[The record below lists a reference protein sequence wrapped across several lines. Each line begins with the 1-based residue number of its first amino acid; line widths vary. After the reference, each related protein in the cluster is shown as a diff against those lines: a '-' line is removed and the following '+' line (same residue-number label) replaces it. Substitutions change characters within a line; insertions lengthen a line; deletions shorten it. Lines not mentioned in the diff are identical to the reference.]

1 MSNKSI
7 KKKLRNSFLVLLMVI
22 VAFPVSMYTALRDPF
37 VQTFAVRTIAGYLS
51 EQLETKIRINSFFL
65 DIDLSLNINGLEL
78 EDQYGQTLVSI
89 ENLNILLIPTDFSKT
104 LNINRLILS
113 DASVNLIKYEKS
125 DELNMQFIID
135 YFATISD
142 TASSE
147 PPTYKI
153 SLDQLE
159 LRNLAFQYWNQNSD
173 DPGGEGVDYNHLN
186 FKELT
191 LLANDITLEGDSV
204 FADLQRLTV
213 RDSSGFYLK
222 NMRAELSSSP
232 RGSEAKNLEIQT
244 EKSMLYLD
252 LKLMY
257 QAYPDFLDFVESV
270 RMEALVKPSH
280 LFMADIGYF
289 APVMFDMTNHL
300 DISGKVSGVVSDFKS
315 EQFSFN
321 YGDKTHFL
329 GNFTMDGLP
338 DFFSTVMVVQV
349 SKLQASANDLRQFQ
363 LPGKIAIE
371 IPKELN
377 AAGLV
382 RVKGKFTGRYTDF
395 LAVADVNTDA
405 GFIKTDLKVKT
416 NPRTEVISYNGHL
429 ITKKLQLGKLLQQQ
443 GTIGS
448 ISLNASLKGSGLDI
462 ETADLSVDGH
472 ISEIGLLGIKYK
484 AIDLKGQLSEA
495 RFSGWID
502 IDDEKLGLD
511 FNGEIDLDSEVPVFN
526 FTSKIEHAD
535 LAAMNLLDQDSV
547 MLIKSEI
554 NANLSGITLD
564 DLQGRLSIRNTVFID
579 SRGTYSMDSLIL
591 RVDSDALI
599 SKRYQLITD
608 FFDFDLGGRIDFN
621 SLPSTFL
628 AYVRHFVKIP
638 GLEPRLTD
646 IEPQDFYLTLNLKDT
661 KTLSRLLMPS
671 LRVAENTSL
680 SGVFT
685 SQSRVL
691 NLNLRSPAL
700 RLGDLQL
707 LNIVMRNT
715 SNRTAS
721 NLRLSLSEIIF
732 RDSTSIDTTVL
743 GIESPRFAVQLQND
757 SLLMQLTWK
766 DNLTQTRNKGDIRA
780 VFIPDEN
787 YGGMLTINHN
797 ELLVNDSVLVI
808 NPDNYIRFER
818 GRTEINKLN
827 VALGHQQIKLNGYVP
842 LNENDTLVAKF
853 NAWDL
858 SNFDLIT
865 KGLGFDLDGSITG
878 DLQLANLTNRPG
890 FFSNLHL
897 SGLHLNKEKLGDARI
912 LTTWN
917 NTEESIYLNAQIINI
932 GNVSTDRMLN
942 LTGFYFPMRK
952 TDNIRFDIELD
963 NFRIKALNPL
973 LEGIVSNVEGLAS
986 GNFVLNGAIDKPV
999 LQGKLQLNRT
1009 ALKVDYLNTI
1019 YSLQHE
1025 FNIEPG
1031 VIPLDGLILYDT
1043 TGSKALFSGKIT
1055 HNYLRDFRFD
1065 VRIDPTDFLALNTS
1079 RKMNDLFYGSAVVS
1093 GDVGIR
1099 GPLNDINLNITAT
1112 TNGGT
1117 NMFIPLNNSSYVS
1130 DNDFIVFVSEKD
1142 FGINKNAKI
1151 KLPKPAQNFNI
1162 NLNTF
1167 VTPDASLRIFLPY
1180 NMGDLVARGRGN
1192 IRMGV
1197 NGAGDFSLLGDYFVQ
1212 TGQFN
1217 FVFENL
1223 VRKRFD
1229 LLEGGRISWT
1239 GDPMDAELD
1248 VKGLYK
1254 VKTSL
1259 SSLGIVLD
1267 SSSSI
1272 RNRVNVECIIHLEN
1286 QLFNPDISFKI
1297 RLPNVDDE
1305 TRQMVFAVLDTNNSA
1320 MMTQQMISLLV
1331 LGSFSYAG
1339 GSNANLGSSYINVI
1353 SNQLSSWLSQI
1364 SKDFDVGVHYK
1375 PGDELSNEELEVALS
1390 TQLFNDRVTIDGNFG
1405 MINSNSTAQS
1415 ASNIVGDVDI
1425 TVKITRDGRLRAK
1438 AFNHS
1443 NVNSYYYYNNFE
1455 NYAPYTQ
1462 GIGLSYRQEFDSFGE
1477 LFRRKNKKINKKQTQ

>member
-22 VAFPVSMYTALRDPF
+22 VAFPVSIYTALRDPF
-37 VQTFAVRTIAGYLS
+37 VQTFAVRTVAGYLS
-51 EQLETKIRINSFFL
+51 EQLGTKIRINSFFL
-65 DIDLSLNINGLEL
+65 DIDFSLTIKGLQVEDKNKQIILAL
-78 EDQYGQTLVSI
+78 ESMNVQLR
-89 ENLNILLIPTDFSKT
+89 PTDFSST
-104 LNINRLILS
+104 MRINRLILNN
-113 DASVNLIKYEKS
+113 VQLNLIKYES
-125 DELNMQFIID
+125 NDDLNLQFIID
-135 YFATISD
+135 YFVTPSD
-142 TASSE
+142 TASSDS
-147 PPTYKI
+147 PVYKI
-153 SLDQLE
+153 LLDQLE
-159 LRNLAFQYWNQNSD
+159 MRNVAFQYWDQD
-173 DPGGEGVDYNHLN
+173 LDYPDGEGVDYSHLN
-186 FKELT
+186 LSELT
-191 LLANDITLEGDSV
+191 LLANDITLVGDSV
-204 FADLQRLTV
+204 YGNLHKLTV

-222 NMRAELSSSP
+222 DMRAEITSTP

-244 EKSMLYLD
+244 ENSMLYFD
-252 LKLMY
+252 LKLLY
-257 QAYPDFLDFVESV
+257 QGYSAFLDFVDSV
-270 RMEALVKPSH
+270 RLEANVKPSH
-280 LFMADIGYF
+280 LYMADIGYF

-321 YGDKTHFL
+321 YGEQTHFL
-329 GNFTMDGLP
+329 GNFNMNGLP
-338 DFFSTVMVVQV
+338 DFFITDMVVQV

-371 IPKELN
+371 IPEELDV
-377 AAGLV
+377 AGLV
-382 RVKGKFTGRYTDF
+382 RLKGKFTGRYTDF
-395 LAVADVNTDA
+395 LAVADINTGA

-416 NPRTEVISYNGHL
+416 NPRTQVISYDGHL
-429 ITKKLQLGKLLQQQ
+429 ITKKLQLGKLLRQEENL
-443 GTIGS
+443 GHL
-448 ISLNASLKGSGLDI
+448 SLNASLKGSGLDI
-462 ETADLSVDGH
+462 ETADLTIDGK
-472 ISEIGLLGIKYK
+472 ISEVGLLGINYK
-484 AIDLKGQLSEA
+484 AINLKGQLSDA

-502 IDDEKLGLD
+502 IDDEKLSLD

-526 FTSKIEHAD
+526 FESEINHAD

-547 MLIKSEI
+547 MLIKSKI
-554 NANLSGITLD
+554 KANLSGITLD
-564 DLQGRLSIRNTVFID
+564 ELQGSLSIHNTVFVD
-579 SRGTYSMDSLIL
+579 SRGAYVMDSLFL
-591 RVDSDALI
+591 KVDSDALI
-599 SKRYQLITD
+599 SKRYQLKTD
-608 FFDFDLGGRIDFN
+608 FFDFDLGGRVDFN
-621 SLPSTFL
+621 SLPSAFL
-628 AYVRHFVKIP
+628 DYIRHYVKIP
-638 GLEPRLTD
+638 GLEPGLTE
-646 IEPQDFYLTLNLKDT
+646 IAPQDFYLTLNLKNT
-661 KTLSRLLMPS
+661 ETLSRLLMPS
-671 LRVAENTSL
+671 LSIAENTTL

-685 SQSRVL
+685 SKSRVL
-691 NLNLRSPAL
+691 NLNLRSPSL
-700 RLGDLQL
+700 RLGDLRL
-707 LNIVMRNT
+707 LDIVMRNT
-715 SNRTAS
+715 SNREAS
-721 NLRLSLSEIIF
+721 DMRLRLSEIIF

-743 GIESPRFAVQLQND
+743 GIESPRFAMQLQND
-757 SLLMQLTWK
+757 SLLMQLAWK
-766 DNLTQTRNKGDIRA
+766 DKLAQTRNKGDIRA
-780 VFIPDEN
+780 IFIPDET
-787 YGGMLTINHN
+787 YGGKLTISHN

-808 NPDNYIRFER
+808 NPDNYISFER
-818 GRTEINKLN
+818 DRTEINKLN
-827 VALGHQQIKLNGYVP
+827 ISLGHQQIKLDGYVP

-853 NAWDL
+853 NEWDL

-865 KGLGFDLDGSITG
+865 QGIGFDLDGFISG
-878 DLQLANLTNRPG
+878 DLLLANLNNRPG
-890 FFSNLHL
+890 FFTNLHL
-897 SGLHLNKEKLGDARI
+897 SDLHLNKEKLGDARI

-917 NTEESIYLNAQIINI
+917 NAEESIYLNAQIINV

-942 LTGFYFPMRK
+942 FTGFYYPMRK
-952 TDNIRFDIELD
+952 TENIRFDIELD

-973 LEGIVSNVEGLAS
+973 LEGIVSKVEGLAS
-986 GNFVLNGAIDKPV
+986 GNFVLNGSLDKPV

-1009 ALKVDYLNTI
+1009 ALKVDYLNTL

-1025 FNIEPG
+1025 FTIESG
-1031 VIPLDGLILYDT
+1031 VIPLEGLVLYDT
-1043 TGSKALFSGKIT
+1043 TGSKANVSGKIT
-1055 HNYLRDFRFD
+1055 HNHLRDFRFD
-1065 VRIDPTDFLALNTS
+1065 VRLDPSEFLALNTT

-1093 GDVGIR
+1093 GDVAIR
-1099 GPLNDINLNITAT
+1099 GPLNDISLNITAT
-1112 TNGGT
+1112 TNQGT

-1130 DNDFIVFVSEKD
+1130 ENNFIVFVSEKD
-1142 FGINKNAKI
+1142 FGIDKNAKI

-1162 NLNTF
+1162 NLNTN
-1167 VTPDASLRIFLPY
+1167 VTPDANLRIFLPY

-1197 NGAGDFSLLGDYFVQ
+1197 NAAGDFSLLGDYFVQ

-1217 FVFENL
+1217 FIFENL

-1305 TRQMVFAVLDTNNSA
+1305 TQQMVFAVLDTNNAA

-1339 GSNANLGSSYINVI
+1339 GSNANLSSSYINVI

-1405 MINSNSTAQS
+1405 MINTNSTAQN

-1425 TVKITRDGRLRAK
+1425 TVKITSDGRLRAK

-1462 GIGLSYRQEFDSFGE
+1462 GIGLSYRKEFDNFGE
-1477 LFRRKNKKINKKQTQ
+1477 LFRRKNKKINKN